1 MFFFQS
7 NEIVALKVLKYGGL
21 CGGLALC
28 GCLDSE
34 NVQGQCVICL
44 PVWPDALAS
53 ERNESQ
59 ESIYLGYRSNRKGWV
74 QRWFWKPVKNA
85 HKLV

>member
-59 ESIYLGYRSNRKGWV
+59 ESIYIWVTIATERGGCKGG
-74 QRWFWKPVKNA
+74 FGN
-85 HKLV
+85 L